1 LIVTLRVCFS
11 LPHPSE
17 LFGVGNVLAIMSM
30 WLKVVLWLSRQY
42 TAYSVYCASIKC
54 ALSVVS
60 RAERSMVREEEEQR
74 NEVDTVDNPPDTAS
88 LPFRS
93 SGKW

>member
-1 LIVTLRVCFS
+1 
-11 LPHPSE
+11 
-17 LFGVGNVLAIMSM
+17 
-30 WLKVVLWLSRQY
+30 
-42 TAYSVYCASIKC
+42 
-54 ALSVVS
+54 
-60 RAERSMVREEEEQR
+60 MVREEEEQR